1 MRFEVRPR
9 GLPLNNSRP
18 TEFNEERNC
27 TDEDSAAARGE
38 VKICAGCTY
47 KMCQSRLQFS
57 SHSGDLMEN
66 ETSRVFLKRRLR
78 SLIDRELK

>member
-1 MRFEVRPR
+1 MRFEVRPL

-47 KMCQSRLQFS
+47 KNVSVEATIFLSFGRSDGKRNESRVS
-57 SHSGDLMEN
+57 KT
-66 ETSRVFLKRRLR
+66 ETSFF
-78 SLIDRELK
+78 DR